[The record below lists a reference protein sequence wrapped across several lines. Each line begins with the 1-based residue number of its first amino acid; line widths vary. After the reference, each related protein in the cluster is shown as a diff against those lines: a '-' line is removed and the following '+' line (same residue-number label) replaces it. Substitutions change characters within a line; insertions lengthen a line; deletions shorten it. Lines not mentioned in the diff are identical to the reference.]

1 MDIEDELPD
10 RLCSQNLYFL
20 DDEEAQKISDLIK
33 KARAAAT
40 KQKARRYLDWADSLA
55 WRPHMHHLGKV
66 VEFLESIGI
75 KQDRREYKRIAVP
88 PIKNK
93 KMSLED
99 VLVLSWLGFN
109 CFCLGY
115 AVVRLYLLI

>member
-40 KQKARRYLDWADSLA
+40 KQKARRYLDWADSLV
-55 WRPHMHHLGKV
+55 WRGHMNHLRKL
-66 VEFLESIGI
+66 VEFFLTLSEL
-75 KQDRREYKRIAVP
+75 
-88 PIKNK
+88 NK
-93 KMSLED
+93 SGVNLK
-99 VLVLSWLGFN
+99 G
-109 CFCLGY
+109 
-115 AVVRLYLLI
+115 